1 MKSRSFRYIRPA
13 SLAHAYQILTEAD
26 GEAVPIAGG
35 QSLLAGLNMRLSAP
49 KLLVDIG
56 DLRELMD
63 HSHVGGVVRLGALT
77 RHGDLLRSELVRK
90 HLPLLTHAA
99 PHIGHIAIRNRGTL
113 GGSLAYADPAAELP
127 ACAVALGAT
136 LVLGSSAGEREVKA
150 EDFFKGLFETDLRPG
165 ELIVAVK
172 FPVAHNGTAAGFA
185 ELSRRH
191 GDFAMVGLAAIADM
205 QRDRIDSARLVYFGC
220 VDRAKVAHAVSAAVV
235 GLRPSLAVSAA
246 LDAAISQDLAP
257 DDTPGHARRYQDSP
271 RQGADPP
278 RACRPGREGCRMSTT
293 DLSGHDDIEVDA
305 TLNGKPLRR
314 RVKARQHLADF
325 LRQELELTGTHLGC
339 EHGICGACTVL
350 IDGRTARGCL
360 TLAAQISGKS
370 VETIEGLTENGV
382 LADLQK
388 EFIERNAAQCG
399 FCSSGM
405 LLTAHELLL
414 SGEHLSR
421 ADIREAMSGNMCRC
435 TGYHAIIDAVEAV
448 MTTRGRR

>member
-1 MKSRSFRYIRPA
+1 M
-13 SLAHAYQILTEAD
+13 
-26 GEAVPIAGG
+26 
-35 QSLLAGLNMRLSAP
+35 N
-49 KLLVDIG
+49 
-56 DLRELMD
+56 
-63 HSHVGGVVRLGALT
+63 
-77 RHGDLLRSELVRK
+77 
-90 HLPLLTHAA
+90 
-99 PHIGHIAIRNRGTL
+99 
-113 GGSLAYADPAAELP
+113 
-127 ACAVALGAT
+127 
-136 LVLGSSAGEREVKA
+136 
-150 EDFFKGLFETDLRPG
+150 
-165 ELIVAVK
+165 
-172 FPVAHNGTAAGFA
+172 
-185 ELSRRH
+185 
-191 GDFAMVGLAAIADM
+191 
-205 QRDRIDSARLVYFGC
+205 
-220 VDRAKVAHAVSAAVV
+220 
-235 GLRPSLAVSAA
+235 
-246 LDAAISQDLAP
+246 
-257 DDTPGHARRYQDSP
+257 
-271 RQGADPP
+271 
-278 RACRPGREGCRMSTT
+278 TT
-293 DLSGHDDIEVDA
+293 DLGGDEDIEVDA

>member
-1 MKSRSFRYIRPA
+1 M
-13 SLAHAYQILTEAD
+13 
-26 GEAVPIAGG
+26 
-35 QSLLAGLNMRLSAP
+35 SA
-49 KLLVDIG
+49 
-56 DLRELMD
+56 
-63 HSHVGGVVRLGALT
+63 
-77 RHGDLLRSELVRK
+77 
-90 HLPLLTHAA
+90 
-99 PHIGHIAIRNRGTL
+99 
-113 GGSLAYADPAAELP
+113 
-127 ACAVALGAT
+127 
-136 LVLGSSAGEREVKA
+136 
-150 EDFFKGLFETDLRPG
+150 
-165 ELIVAVK
+165 
-172 FPVAHNGTAAGFA
+172 
-185 ELSRRH
+185 
-191 GDFAMVGLAAIADM
+191 
-205 QRDRIDSARLVYFGC
+205 
-220 VDRAKVAHAVSAAVV
+220 
-235 GLRPSLAVSAA
+235 
-246 LDAAISQDLAP
+246 
-257 DDTPGHARRYQDSP
+257 
-271 RQGADPP
+271 
-278 RACRPGREGCRMSTT
+278 T
-293 DLSGHDDIEVDA
+293 DLSGHEDIEVNA

-370 VETIEGLTENGV
+370 VDTIEGLTENGT

-414 SGEHLSR
+414 SGERLSR